1 MPSVLS
7 AYEVAGIVVDI
18 PEISFQ
24 QSLIEHLNDKVV
36 SLSERQAQETGDQAA
51 ADLREAALL
60 WISTEVNADG
70 TQTRVALVALAAL
83 EGTS

>member
-1 MPSVLS
+1 MPSALS

-36 SLSERQAQETGDQAA
+36 SLSERQAQEMGGQAA
-51 ADLREAALL
+51 ADLREATLL